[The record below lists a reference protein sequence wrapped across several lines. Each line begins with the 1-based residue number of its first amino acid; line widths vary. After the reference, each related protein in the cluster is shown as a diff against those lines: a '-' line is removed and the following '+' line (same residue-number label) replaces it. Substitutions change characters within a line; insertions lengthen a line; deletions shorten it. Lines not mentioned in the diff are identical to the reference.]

1 MAKQVRL
8 IKFACSK
15 CKRTNYWSSKN
26 KKTVTE
32 KLELAKYCKWCKA
45 KTKHKELKK

>member
-8 IKFACSK
+8 IKFACGK
-15 CKRTNYWSSKN
+15 CKNVNYWSSKN
-26 KKTVTE
+26 KKTVTQ
-32 KLELAKYCKWCKA
+32 KLELEKFCNTCRA